1 MIFLLLAIFS
11 SAMLSI
17 IMRLSDRRVTNNI
30 AMLSVNYLA
39 CVLVAAAYAGFGN
52 LLPASEGLPATVL
65 MGCINGG
72 LYLGSFAL
80 LQFNI
85 RRNGVV
91 LSSTFMKLG
100 LLVSIIVSVV
110 FFREMPTALQLTGFA
125 LAVAAII
132 LINFKRE
139 SGNSGGFK
147 AGLFLLLL
155 GGGLGDSMAKIFEE
169 LGNPALESQF
179 LVYTFAAAL
188 ILCTALM
195 IAKKQRPGKWE
206 IIYGLLIGVPNYFSA
221 KFLLAALETVPAV
234 IVYPVCSVA
243 TILVVTVTGVL
254 VFRER
259 LEKRQWAGMGLI
271 LIALALLNI

>member
-17 IMRLSDRRVTNNI
+17 IMRLSDRRVTDNI
-30 AMLSVNYLA
+30 AMLSVNYLM

>member
-17 IMRLSDRRVTNNI
+17 IMRLSDRRVTDNI
-30 AMLSVNYLA
+30 AMLSVNYLM

-259 LEKRQWAGMGLI
+259 LETRQWAGMGLI